1 MAGSSSS
8 SELNMNNDYARLA
21 IEEEED
27 GGLIVA
33 SDEAMENGGNQTWFS
48 LLSSGKIF
56 DRKGD
61 QFRCNEE
68 HNGILIAPW

>member
-33 SDEAMENGGNQTWFS
+33 SDEAMENGGNQT
-48 LLSSGKIF
+48 
-56 DRKGD
+56 
-61 QFRCNEE
+61 
-68 HNGILIAPW
+68 